1 MSESFFDKLAT
12 QLKGALHDAADSMED
27 AGRTARQIIRDMDVQ
42 IGKAEEGLVEVE
54 AEYRQTVS
62 KRDSALALRDKYAG
76 YAAKAVQKGD
86 DAMAKEALLDK
97 RKAQDS
103 VDSMQKQVDSFK
115 PTVDG
120 LKAQIQDLRDRR
132 DEMDRKTGLIEA
144 RSAVAEAESR
154 AAEVLGG
161 MGNARSAADT
171 FDRLEEKVGKQE
183 AMAAARSDL
192 AREKRG
198 VSPAD
203 KYAALDKPDESS
215 IDDEL
220 AQLKRDAGK

>member
-1 MSESFFDKLAT
+1 MSESLISKLAT

-27 AGRTARQIIRDMDVQ
+27 AGRTARQIVRDMDAQ
-42 IGKAEEGLVEVE
+42 IRKAEEGLVEVE
-54 AEYRQTVS
+54 AEYRQLVT
-62 KRDSALALRDKYAG
+62 KRDNAIGLRDKYAG
-76 YAAKAVQKGD
+76 YAAKAVQKND
-86 DAMAKEALLDK
+86 DAMAREALLDK
-97 RKAQDS
+97 RKAQDT
-103 VDSMQKQVDSFK
+103 VDSLQKQVDAFK

-120 LKAQIQDLRDRR
+120 LKGQIQDLRDRR
-132 DEMDRKTGLIEA
+132 DELDRKTGLIEA
-144 RSAVAEAESR
+144 RSAVADAESR

-161 MGNARSAADT
+161 MGNGRSAVDT
-171 FDRLEEKVGKQE
+171 FDRLEAKVAKQE

-198 VSPAD
+198 VSPSD
-203 KYAALDKPDESS
+203 KYAALDEADPSS